1 MKVPGTKLVTSTD
14 LGAKADGSYLFYS
27 KSAAGGS
34 KKGFGDTALFT
45 EKYRGKKADGTFANN
60 ASITLAKEGA
70 NALSNANLASVAAT
84 TAAINTNGY
93 KFTVT
98 AVLKPAATTDFF
110 TNGLKYSAAAMSMSQ
125 NDANAAAGIL
135 YSEAGAGKTLI

>member
-45 EKYRGKKADGTFANN
+45 EKYRGKKAD
-60 ASITLAKEGA
+60 
-70 NALSNANLASVAAT
+70 AAFT
-84 TAAINTNGY
+84 NTAAI
-93 KFTVT
+93 
-98 AVLKPAATTDFF
+98 
-110 TNGLKYSAAAMSMSQ
+110 
-125 NDANAAAGIL
+125 
-135 YSEAGAGKTLI
+135 TLTK